1 MTPSQSHLAGIPW
14 ILVHVPHA
22 SPVVP
27 QEDRGC
33 MIVEE
38 TRLAADIEAMTDWYT
53 DELFEPPSELGET
66 IRFPVSRFVVDPERY
81 EDDNLELMARRGM
94 GVIYQKLSDGT
105 VFRPTVPS
113 AERER
118 LLESYYRP
126 HHAKL
131 ERAVEQ
137 SLSAHG
143 SCLIL
148 DVHSFPDKPLPVHIE
163 QYGDRPIP
171 DICIGTQAGHTPPW
185 LIAVFERHARAAGL
199 TIDMDHPFVGSIVP
213 ARWSGDPRVLSVMIE
228 FNKRL
233 YLEPGTSRRTEGF
246 QSMKRWSQS
255 LFGELQD
262 SLVANPI

>member
-1 MTPSQSHLAGIPW
+1 MTSDQTFSPRIPP
-14 ILVHVPHA
+14 IIVHVPHA
-22 SPVVP
+22 SPIVP
-27 QEDRGC
+27 QEDRDR
-33 MIVEE
+33 MDIDEAS
-38 TRLAADIEAMTDWYT
+38 LAADIESLTDWYT
-53 DELFEPPSELGET
+53 DELFDVSPVQGET
-66 IRFPVSRFVVDPERY
+66 IRFSVSRFVVDPERY
-81 EDDNLELMARRGM
+81 EDDDLEPMAARGM

-118 LLESYYRP
+118 LLETYYRP
-126 HHAKL
+126 HHATL
-131 ERAVEQ
+131 ERAVER

-148 DVHSFPDKPLPVHIE
+148 DIHSFPDKPLPVHVE

-199 TIDMDHPFVGSIVP
+199 MIDIDHPFAGSIVP
-213 ARWSGDPRVLSVMIE
+213 GRWPGDPRVLSVMIE

-246 QSMKRWSQS
+246 RSMQRWSQS